1 MGARYGSH
9 FVRHGGDRGAS
20 LVDGSK
26 TDFFDEHPGQDPG
39 QSKRVVN
46 IRHHRIWR
54 IVFGCQFGN
63 TCALHI
69 EFPCLDGRTQ
79 RSFSTGCMCPL
90 VIPFVCTLS
99 SFVLAGFD
107 TSLDRRAG
115 WANQSISYCKRRFFG
130 RGTHSPGRDHVPSGG
145 SPGARLAAG
154 PINSYTVSLAE
165 LCARCSCLMMFSYG

>member
-9 FVRHGGDRGAS
+9 FVRHAGDRGAS

-26 TDFFDEHPGQDPG
+26 TDFFDEHPSQDPG

-54 IVFGCQFGN
+54 IIFGCQFGY

-115 WANQSISYCKRRFFG
+115 WADQSISYCKRRFFG
-130 RGTHSPGRDHVPSGG
+130 GVLTAQEEITFRVGVPQEQDSRQDLSIHTLSPSPS
-145 SPGARLAAG
+145 SAHDAR
-154 PINSYTVSLAE
+154 V
-165 LCARCSCLMMFSYG
+165 